1 MERQGLRSHLSGSV
15 PISIAIHA
23 VAILVFLII
32 PLTAVDVSM
41 LVPFSEPPDY
51 IRVIP
56 APPPPPVEIRT
67 PARHPS
73 APPQPSMATTPTS
86 APPAITQESAPPGPP
101 SDIPVSDAGGLPTD
115 FGAIGSTSGPPIVA
129 PPPPPKPA
137 GPVRMAELPVPPR
150 KIVDARPL
158 YPDAARHARQE
169 GTVVLEAVLDPTGSV
184 TQVRVMR
191 SVPLLDQAAIDAVRR
206 WKYTPTIY
214 GGHPVSVLMTI
225 TIRFTLQP

>member
-15 PISIAIHA
+15 PISIGIHL
-23 VAILVFLII
+23 VAILAFLII
-32 PLTAVDVSM
+32 PLTAVDV
-41 LVPFSEPPDY
+41 LDPYREPLDY
-51 IRVIP
+51 IPAIP
-56 APPPPPVEIRT
+56 APPPPPVAIRT
-67 PARHPS
+67 
-73 APPQPSMATTPTS
+73 APRASTAVPQPSVTAIPTS
-86 APPAITQESAPPGPP
+86 APQAIAPEAAPPGPP
-101 SDIPVSDAGGLPTD
+101 SDLPVSDTGGLPPD
-115 FGAIGSTSGPPIVA
+115 LGAIGSVGGPPIVA

-150 KIVDARPL
+150 KVVDVRPV

-184 TQVRVMR
+184 TQVRVVR

-225 TIRFTLQP
+225 TIRFTLQPS